1 MKTIQK
7 LTTILFLLIWI
18 VAAFAGENPWL
29 DNFEKAKKE
38 SARRNVPILMN
49 FSGSDWCIWCKRLT
63 KEVFSQEEFLK
74 FAEKNL
80 VLFVADFPQYKSLP
94 DEIAKQNSY
103 LNNKYGITG
112 YPSIYLVDSEGKE
125 LARTGYMKGGPKVYI
140 QHLQDL
146 LKKARMNSKDKR

>member
-38 SARRNVPILMN
+38 SARRNVPILLN
-49 FSGSDWCIWCKRLT
+49 
-63 KEVFSQEEFLK
+63 